1 MVNDNDARFRSH
13 VFLVSV
19 GSNHAAWAARSW
31 ASCCRKAQELD
42 AVMHDQLSRTTLLG
56 YLDKTRVPR
65 TLPWLLRLLVYA
77 VAAPY
82 CRVDE
87 AELLWTAVAQ
97 TVDEWWLP
105 RHRGRAFLVGACFSS
120 FEVHT
125 DPEYQLPEVE
135 RAPIQGLA
143 PEREFGEGL
152 TPSALTLRASA
163 VAASWLLMFAI
174 HADGSWLS
182 EAGRLVSSFEGGE
195 PVPFATAKA
204 AAEELL
210 TLLDKPRA
218 TPDDARAAHRDA
230 PQVSARA
237 CRILAAGRGGRFR
250 GVVGAGCRR
259 AEVLTQRTHPRN
271 GTANLTR
278 SSPLPLLRSAPT
290 PLLAHGAADAS
301 RGPGRGRQAHA
312 ADVASRDHCASRV

>member
-77 VAAPY
+77 VTAPY
-82 CRVDE
+82 CRADE

-143 PEREFGEGL
+143 PEREFDEGL
-152 TPSALTLRASA
+152 TPSALTLRATA

-195 PVPFATAKA
+195 PVPFATAEA

-237 CRILAAGRGGRFR
+237 CRILSAGRGGAVSGRRGR
-250 GVVGAGCRR
+250 GVPASRGHGHTPEMARR
-259 AEVLTQRTHPRN
+259 ISR
-271 GTANLTR
+271 R

>member
-13 VFLVSV
+13 AFLVSV
-19 GSNHAAWAARSW
+19 GCNHAAWAARSW

-42 AVMHDQLSRTTLLG
+42 AVMHDQLSRTTLLE

-77 VAAPY
+77 ITASYYRA
-82 CRVDE
+82 DE
-87 AELLWTAVAQ
+87 ADALWCAIEKDVG
-97 TVDEWWLP
+97 EWWLP
-105 RHRGRAFLVGACFSS
+105 HHREYEFLLASCVATY
-120 FEVHT
+120 ELTT
-125 DPEYQLPEVE
+125 DPENLLPDDEQ
-135 RAPIQGLA
+135 APIQGLA
-143 PEREFGEGL
+143 PERESDEGAA
-152 TPSALTLRASA
+152 PSALVLRSIT
-163 VAASWLLMFAI
+163 VIASWLLMFAI

-182 EAGRLVSSFEGGE
+182 EAGRLVSSFEDGE

-237 CRILAAGRGGRFR
+237 CRILSAGRGGAVSGRRGR
-250 GVVGAGCRR
+250 GV
-259 AEVLTQRTHPRN
+259 P
-271 GTANLTR
+271 
-278 SSPLPLLRSAPT
+278 
-290 PLLAHGAADAS
+290 AS
-301 RGPGRGRQAHA
+301 RGAHTTDTPPKWHGESHA
-312 ADVASRDHCASRV
+312 LVSSPSPSLRPDTPARAWRSRRFPRPRTRSPSSRSGCGLS